1 MPVTDAFRAFA
12 IELFQ
17 GLGPVSTKRM
27 FSGLGLYIDDAMFG
41 LVIDDVI
48 YLKTDE
54 ALAAEF
60 RAAGSSCFSYETKTG
75 TRTLTSYYELPEN
88 AFDSPQEALEW
99 ARKSLIPAR
108 AAALRRIAK
117 KAKHR

>member
-12 IELFQ
+12 TELFE
-17 GLGPVSTKRM
+17 GLGPVHTKRM
-27 FSGLGLYIDDAMFG
+27 FSGLGLYIDDA
-41 LVIDDVI
+41 
-48 YLKTDE
+48 
-54 ALAAEF
+54 
-60 RAAGSSCFSYETKTG
+60 AAGSSCFSYETKTG

-99 ARKSLIPAR
+99 ARKSLIPAQ

-117 KAKHR
+117 KAKRR